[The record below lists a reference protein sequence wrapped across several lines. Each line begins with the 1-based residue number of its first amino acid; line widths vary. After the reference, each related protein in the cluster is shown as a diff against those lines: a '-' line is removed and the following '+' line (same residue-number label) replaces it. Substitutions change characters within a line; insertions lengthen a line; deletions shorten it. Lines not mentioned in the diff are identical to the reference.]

1 MVHMLHG
8 IWYNICSKSENLVA
22 WLCMSQLSHAPV
34 SSPPQAKTIWHTC
47 TIITIIVAIFISTN
61 IIVIVVIVII
71 ISDRIIILTVPIG
84 NKSIS

>member
-71 ISDRIIILTVPIG
+71 EMLILIVVKIRDELT
-84 NKSIS
+84 N